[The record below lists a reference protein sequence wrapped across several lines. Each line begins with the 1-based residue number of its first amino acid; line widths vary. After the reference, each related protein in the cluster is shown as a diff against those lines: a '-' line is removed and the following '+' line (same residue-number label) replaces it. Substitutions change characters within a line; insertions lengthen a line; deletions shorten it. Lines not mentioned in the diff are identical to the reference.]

1 MPYRSILITVVTV
14 MLALLAAGMYARSI
28 ASMLLVVNASTQ
40 PSTQP
45 GNSHPGVT
53 FPTTSSTQPA
63 ARPDREFKA
72 LVKLTM
78 IATFV
83 IVCLLF
89 VIGFFTTLRSW
100 MRAPKPKP
108 TRYVDAWK
116 LAGERLRVESE
127 PEGSGD
133 SKEHG

>member
-1 MPYRSILITVVTV
+1 MPYRSVFVTVVTV
-14 MLALLAAGMYARSI
+14 LLALLAAGMYAR
-28 ASMLLVVNASTQ
+28 AVVPMLAVVNASTQ
-40 PSTQP
+40 PSTQR

-53 FPTTSSTQPA
+53 FPTPSSSQPY

-78 IATFV
+78 IATFL

-116 LAGERLRVESE
+116 LAGERLRVDGEVPGPGESQ
-127 PEGSGD
+127 D
-133 SKEHG
+133 HG